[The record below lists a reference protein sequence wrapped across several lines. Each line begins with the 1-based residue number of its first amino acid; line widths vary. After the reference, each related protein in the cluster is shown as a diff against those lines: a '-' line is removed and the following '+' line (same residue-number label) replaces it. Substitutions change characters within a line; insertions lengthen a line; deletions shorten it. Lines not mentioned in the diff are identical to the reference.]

1 MKKICFRVDANA
13 QIGQGHA
20 MRCLSIAQYAKKHHI
35 FTSIFAVADRDSAL
49 FFEERGI
56 QCMVLSSNFQ
66 CYSVEEAEK
75 LLSVL
80 QKEDVDQIFV
90 DSYYLTNEYIKKIQT
105 HYKVACFWCKAEV
118 LDADLLINYN
128 INYDRE
134 FYHVHYR
141 SHLCKLLL
149 GTRYIPLR
157 EEFTVSRQIER
168 ESQIDKILILSGGS
182 APKKLIQ
189 EFVQVANA
197 LPQFKFTLIN
207 GTYHD
212 ADQQGNLPDNLHM
225 IGQSSK
231 VSERMLENDIVVS
244 AGGTTMYELC
254 ALGIPSVIY
263 TMADNQIGESEY
275 LGKLSCVKYIGDIRE
290 NKTFTMDLCNALRE
304 LHYHNDMRT
313 QMVEHMRSIVDGK
326 GCERIAKAL
335 SEM

>member
-56 QCMVLSSNFQ
+56 QCMMLSSDFQ
-66 CYSVEEAEK
+66 CYSVEQAEK

-90 DSYYLTNEYIKKIQT
+90 DSYYLTNAYIKKIQL

-118 LDADLLINYN
+118 IDADLLINYN

-134 FYHVHYR
+134 FYRDYYR
-141 SHLCKLLL
+141 FHPCKLLL
-149 GTRYIPLR
+149 GTKYIPLR
-157 EEFTVSRQIER
+157 EEFMVSRQTER
-168 ESQIDKILILSGGS
+168 ESQADKILILSGGS

-189 EFVQVANA
+189 KFIQVANA

-207 GTYHD
+207 GTYCD
-212 ADQQGNLPDNLHM
+212 TIRQENLPKNLHM
-225 IGQSSK
+225 IGQTSK
-231 VSERMLENDIVVS
+231 VSERMVESDIVVS

-263 TMADNQIGESEY
+263 SMADNQIEESEY
-275 LGKLSCVKYIGDIRE
+275 LGHLHCVKYIGDVRKNE
-290 NKTFTMDLCNALRE
+290 TFVQDLCNILKD
-304 LHYHNDMRT
+304 LQCNDDMVAYMIENMR
-313 QMVEHMRSIVDGK
+313 MVVDGR
-326 GCERIAKAL
+326 GCKRIVNAL
-335 SEM
+335 CNI